1 MPRTT
6 GSGSPTA
13 WGSELSVRSRC
24 TSALWIGLAAWLAA
38 CGESGQSPQP
48 RSGTVQ
54 FRYAPPD
61 ATAYVETAFTRVR
74 VRSASRLRGWH
85 ETEEKV
91 RVAIERS
98 ESGFLYT
105 SEGIARRTWLNGIA
119 YNDPRNASF
128 VGRELTYHV
137 DLAGRLTAV
146 SGVRELAGRLLGSAA
161 SKERASRQSQTER
174 AILARLQDQWNR
186 AIGDLAGK
194 SFAIGETVE
203 TPFPFRM
210 PGGGVIAMP
219 ERVLALRFVACPAGR
234 CVLLLQDYQSDD
246 GSLAG
251 HVREALKGD
260 PIVAA
265 LGARAAPTGTR
276 VASST
281 SRVIDPETMRIYQED
296 GSESAIFTLD
306 VPGLGP
312 IRFERI
318 DEGRRRF
325 EYR

>member
-6 GSGSPTA
+6 GSGSPTS
-13 WGSELSVRSRC
+13 WGFELSGRIRC
-24 TSALWIGLAAWLAA
+24 ASALWIGLAALLA
-38 CGESGQSPQP
+38 CGEREQSSQP
-48 RSGTVQ
+48 RIGTVQ

-61 ATAYVETAFTRVR
+61 GTAYVETSFTRVR

-91 RVAIERS
+91 GVEIARS
-98 ESGFLYT
+98 ESGFLQT
-105 SEGIARRTWLNGIA
+105 AEGVARRTWLNGIA

-128 VGRELTYHV
+128 VGRELTYHI
-137 DLAGRLTAV
+137 DPAGRLTAV
-146 SGVRELAGRLLGSAA
+146 GGVRELVSGIHGGSP
-161 SKERASRQSQTER
+161 KQRASQQSQNER
-174 AILARLQDQWNR
+174 AILDRLQDQWNR

-194 SFAIGETVE
+194 SLAIGETVE
-203 TPFPFRM
+203 TKFPFRL
-210 PGGGVIAMP
+210 PGGDVIAMP
-219 ERVLALRFVACPAGR
+219 EKVLALRFVACPAGR
-234 CVLLLQDYQSDD
+234 CVLVLQDYQSDD
-246 GSLAG
+246 GSLAAY
-251 HVREALKGD
+251 VREALKGD

-265 LGARAAPTGTR
+265 QGARAAPTGTR

-306 VPGLGP
+306 VPGHGP
-312 IRFERI
+312 LRFERI